1 MANAQTA
8 VLGARQMTEEELQVE
23 SARGRMVGLASVLAV
38 AMFSAFIFLTW
49 LAMRDA
55 SGGNNAK
62 KLATIADNKL
72 PFIASGFCFAIAAV
86 LVSAVLVHLI
96 LAARSRSEA
105 VPKIALYLA
114 IAGPVL
120 SALVYPVYTLTQ
132 VSVANKFVDGSAQT
146 AAAATD
152 LLGSGANQIT
162 TSAYLFAQLLVAI
175 AWVMAGL
182 WGMRLGLVTR
192 LVGAVAIAIGFASVV
207 VPPLAALLQVF
218 WISAFAIMLLGDGPQ
233 TPPAWKLGRPVS
245 WREVAANAAAGD
257 AAESPSDFNKS
268 EQ

>member
-1 MANAQTA
+1 MI
-8 VLGARQMTEEELQVE
+8 GARQMTDEELQIE
-23 SARGRMVGLASVLAV
+23 SARSRMVGMASVLAV

-49 LAMRDA
+49 LSMRDA
-55 SGGNNAK
+55 SGGTNAK
-62 KLATIADNKL
+62 KLTTIAENKL
-72 PFIASGFCFAIAAV
+72 PFIASGFCFAVAAI

-96 LAARSRSEA
+96 LAARSRSTS
-105 VPKIALYLA
+105 VPKIALYMA
-114 IAGPVL
+114 IGGPVL
-120 SALVYPVYTLTQ
+120 SALIYPAYTLTQ
-132 VSVANKFVDGSAQT
+132 LSVANDFVDGTVQT
-146 AAAATD
+146 AAMASD
-152 LLGSGANQIT
+152 LLASGVNQVT

-182 WGMRLGLVTR
+182 WGMRLGLLTR

-218 WISAFAIMLLGDGPQ
+218 WISAFAIMLLGEGPQ

-245 WREVAANAAAGD
+245 WREVAANAGGGGEEA
-257 AAESPSDFNKS
+257 PSDFKKS